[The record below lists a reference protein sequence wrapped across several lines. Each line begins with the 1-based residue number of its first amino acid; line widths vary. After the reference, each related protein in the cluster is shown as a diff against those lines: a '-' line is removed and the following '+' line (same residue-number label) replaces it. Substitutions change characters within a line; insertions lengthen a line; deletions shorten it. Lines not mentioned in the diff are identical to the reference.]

1 MGLLGRRRIAQR
13 HAGDDARNAE
23 IAAAPGNRLQELEL
37 QQMQDEMELNEILRP
52 QMLKNLGLMEEI
64 GEDGTKTVRLMTE
77 DEKIAAM
84 TPEEKSTY
92 ETEQLIAERQAKAA
106 RGELEVP
113 SYVEDELARQ
123 REIQKNVSS
132 QRLGA
137 KGANLSTGGINT
149 KVNQF
154 GNELAVKNAYQSGQ
168 ESTGMGLLGN
178 YNQYLGNQAAS
189 AQNVY
194 GGFSNAGINILPM
207 AQTAMQPYTFAKQLQ
222 DEQGLLDQSR
232 KNAVSGGI
240 LSGIG
245 SAASMYLTRGTGG
258 SR

>member
-1 MGLLGRRRIAQR
+1 MGLSGRRRVKAR
-13 HAGDDARNAE
+13 HKGQDARNAE
-23 IAAAPGNRLQELEL
+23 ILAAPGKRLQELEL
-37 QQMQDEMELNEILRP
+37 QQMEEEMELNQVLRP
-52 QMLKNLGLMEEI
+52 QMLKGLGLMEEI
-64 GEDGTKTVRLMTE
+64 DPTSGAKTVRLMTE
-77 DEKIAAM
+77 DEKIAGM

-113 SYVEDELARQ
+113 GYVGDELSRQ
-123 REIQKNVSS
+123 RKIQENVTS

-178 YNQYLGNQAAS
+178 YNQFLGNQAAGT
-189 AQNVY
+189 QNVY
-194 GGFSNAGINILPM
+194 GTFNNAGMNILPM
-207 AQTAMQPYTFAKQLQ
+207 AQTAMQPYTFAKKLQ
-222 DEQGLLDQSR
+222 DEQGLMEQSR
-232 KNAVSGGI
+232 KNALSGG
-240 LSGIG
+240 LMSGIG
-245 SAASMYLTRGTGG
+245 TVASMYLNKGG
-258 SR
+258 SK